1 MVSRRHDGGTVK
13 ENNVG
18 GNKLWKSV
26 LSDNIW
32 YSYAALRKTYVI
44 LFSGDI
50 FNGEN
55 IAENVL

>member
-1 MVSRRHDGGTVK
+1 VK